1 MKVKEFKMSNDE
13 TPPAAPTTPAA
24 SPFNADGT
32 FVENWQTLAPEGYE
46 DLKEDKTLPRFK
58 NVWDT
63 ARSYVSV
70 RKQVGVDKMPRPN
83 ENWGDAEWNEFYDA
97 GGRPKTAKDYNVK
110 IPKDFPPDKWDQ
122 VKADKYQEMFHKIGL
137 SKKQADQLIAFNN
150 EDVLATLKGM
160 EERETQFNTE
170 LWDKLHAK
178 WGRAYDQNV
187 FRGEKAIERGCKGDE
202 GFKQR
207 ILDKVN
213 KDADLIEYVANM
225 ESFFVEH
232 GVVEDPSIPT
242 PDDLKSQIARL
253 MADPRYNSK
262 EKSIRQPLIDQVQR
276 LFAQMN
282 KEKQPV

>member
-1 MKVKEFKMSNDE
+1 
-13 TPPAAPTTPAA
+13 
-24 SPFNADGT
+24 
-32 FVENWQTLAPEGYE
+32 
-46 DLKEDKTLPRFK
+46 
-58 NVWDT
+58 
-63 ARSYVSV
+63 
-70 RKQVGVDKMPRPN
+70 MPRPN
-83 ENWGDAEWNEFYDA
+83 ENWGETEWNEFYEA

-110 IPKDFPPDKWDQ
+110 IPKDFPADKWDQ
-122 VKADKYQEMFHKIGL
+122 AKADKYQEMFHKIGL

-160 EERETQFNTE
+160 EEQETQFNID
-170 LWDKLHAK
+170 LWDKLHTK

-202 GFKQR
+202 GLKQR

-242 PDDLKSQIARL
+242 PGDLQSQIDKI
-253 MADPRYNSK
+253 MADPRYMSK
-262 EKSIRQPLIDQVQR
+262 DKSIRQPLIDQVQR

-282 KEKQPV
+282 KDKTV